1 MYLNRRARRDFLGW
15 AAKFSLL
22 AIFGGARADP
32 RLETGTLEYGGI
44 RCYVARPTDDGE
56 KVPALLV
63 IDERRNPY
71 LAGLARRAA
80 LEGFNAIAPD
90 ITAPADREDALT
102 ALLAVVDDVASRHAS
117 RRIGVI
123 GFGWGGGMA
132 NQLAVRS
139 ARVAAVA
146 SFYGAAPDLVDVPR
160 IKARLLLHYAE
171 RDMGINTRVPAYEG
185 ALKAAGIQ
193 HAIHMYPGTDPAFHD
208 ETAGTRY
215 NRDAAGLA
223 WRRTMDFFKDALR

>member
-1 MYLNRRARRDFLGW
+1 MYLNRRARRAFLGRV
-15 AAKFSLL
+15 AKFSLL
-22 AIFGGARADP
+22 AIFGNTRGDARADP

-56 KVPALLV
+56 KAPALVVVHEKRDAL
-63 IDERRNPY
+63 IEDIT
-71 LAGLARRAA
+71 RRAA

-90 ITAPADREDALT
+90 ITAPADREDAV
-102 ALLAVVDDVASRHAS
+102 AVLLAVVDDLAGRQAN

-146 SFYGAAPDLVDVPR
+146 SFYGAVPDVVDVPR

-171 RDMGINTRVPAYEG
+171 RDAQINTRVPAYEA
-185 ALKAAGIQ
+185 ALKAAGIP
-193 HAIHMYPGTDPAFHD
+193 HAVHMYPGTDHAFFDH
-208 ETAGTRY
+208 
-215 NRDAAGLA
+215 NREAAELA
-223 WRRTMDFFKDALR
+223 WRRTMDFLKDALR